1 MTSDIYLIIT
11 LALTLWLSP
20 FVSRMLRTPIP
31 AVEILIGSLLATLS
45 IIHKNHYFD
54 LIAETGFLYLMFLAG
69 LEVNLE
75 NILKSPLGLI
85 KRSVA
90 FVALLGGASILAGYT
105 LDFNVIYIIALPLV
119 SVGLLATLSKTYGK
133 ESAWIHIAFIA
144 GVIGEITSIIALTV
158 LDAAS
163 EVGFGIELGKK
174 LSILFGFIL
183 LIVTLYK
190 ALDLLFWWRPEL
202 KDTLMPKHDTAEQDI
217 RLSMALFFFFIVV
230 MIALHLELALGTF
243 IAGVAI
249 SAFFHHKHELEEK
262 IGNFGFGFL
271 VPLFFIHVGTTFDL
285 TAVRLPGVVSGALL
299 IVLLSFAIKIGATFI
314 LRKYLTLQEIILA
327 ALSLSMPLT
336 LLVAV
341 ATIGYHTKYITL
353 IEYYA
358 LILAAILEILIAMS
372 AIKFLAPIAARQ
384 AKKRELKKV

>member
-20 FVSRMLRTPIP
+20 FLSKVLRTPIP
-31 AVEILIGSLLATLS
+31 AVEILLGSILATLA

-75 NILKSPLGLI
+75 SILKSPLALI

-90 FVALLGGASILAGYT
+90 FVALLGAASVIAGYA
-105 LDFNVIYIIALPLV
+105 LNFNVIYTIAMPLI
-119 SVGLLATLSKTYGK
+119 SVGLLASLSKTYGK
-133 ESAWIHIAFIA
+133 ESNWIHIAFIA
-144 GVIGEITSIIALTV
+144 GVIGEIVSIFALTV

-163 EVGFGIELGKK
+163 EVGFGVELAKK

-190 ALDLLFWWRPEL
+190 VLDLLFWWRPEL
-202 KDTLMPKHDTAEQDI
+202 KETLMPKRDTAEQDI

-243 IAGVAI
+243 IAGVAL

-262 IGNFGFGFL
+262 IGSFGFGFL

-285 TAVRLPGVVSGALL
+285 TAIGLPGVASGAAL
-299 IVLLSFAIKIGATFI
+299 IVALSFAIKIGATFI
-314 LRKYLTLQEIILA
+314 LKKYLSFKEIILA

-372 AIKFLAPIAARQ
+372 VIKFLAPIV
-384 AKKRELKKV
+384 AKEKKGFEREEA